1 MKLALCSS
9 KSPFFN
15 QTLGGLGKKILI
27 DEAEATSAQA
37 DRSATF

>member
-9 KSPFFN
+9 KLPFFN

-27 DEAEATSAQA
+27 DEAEATSAHA
-37 DRSATF
+37 YEGATF